1 MFFFSQDLK
10 WWQNLVVL
18 QLIVYLI
25 WLRLRWSWIKTVDQP
40 DDDISRELSLM
51 RLIRMIFQSV
61 GKNPFLLHWTSCAP
75 FRSFYFHL
83 LEVISFNICLKWHFK
98 QTGEGLVND
107 IISCQWHQRVS
118 GPKAKGLLLNIFVTM
133 INPIHHNQWP
143 QSSGLKQK
151 RKAVRPE
158 ASETAA
164 RISSSVGLSSSSPFY
179 LFLSS
184 EDKTPSALTRESY
197 LWRNG
202 WQSWSH
208 PMLHHVSSVTVTRAH
223 PSHNSPFIVA
233 SSLSS

>member
-1 MFFFSQDLK
+1 MMILNKDRWPARRWYIPGVKSDAINKDDLSICWQESLPPPLDIMRALQIFLFSSFGSHFFHHMFK
-10 WWQNLVVL
+10 N
-18 QLIVYLI
+18 
-25 WLRLRWSWIKTVDQP
+25 
-40 DDDISRELSLM
+40 DISSKL
-51 RLIRMIFQSV
+51 
-61 GKNPFLLHWTSCAP
+61 
-75 FRSFYFHL
+75 
-83 LEVISFNICLKWHFK
+83 
-98 QTGEGLVND
+98 GLVSD
-107 IISCQWHQRVS
+107 MISCQWHQRVS

>member
-1 MFFFSQDLK
+1 MMILNKDRWPARRWYIPGVKSDAINKDDLSIC
-10 WWQNLVVL
+10 WQESLPPPL
-18 QLIVYLI
+18 
-25 WLRLRWSWIKTVDQP
+25 
-40 DDDISRELSLM
+40 DIMLS
-51 RLIRMIFQSV
+51 
-61 GKNPFLLHWTSCAP
+61 P

-83 LEVISFNICLKWHFK
+83 LEVIFFIICLKWHFK

-164 RISSSVGLSSSSPFY
+164 RISSSVGLSSSSPFC